1 MASLVGQLPFAL
13 ENANGYKVWEDPS
26 FIKWRKRDPHVTL
39 RCHDSVEGSL
49 KYWYERNKVDIS
61 VSNSAVWDDDA
72 VHEAL
77 TSAAFWANGLPFVK
91 SLSGHW
97 KFFLASSPPDVPLN
111 FHKSSFQDSK
121 WEAIPGKHVFSTIHF
136 QMHGFDRPIYTNV
149 VYPFP
154 LDPPNVP
161 AENPTGCYRTYF
173 HIPKEW
179 QGRRILLHFEAVDSA
194 FCAWIN
200 GVPVGYSQDSRLPAE
215 FEISDYC
222 YPHGSDK
229 KNVLAVQVFRWSD
242 GSYLEDQ
249 DHWWLSG
256 IHRDVLLLAKPQLVI
271 MSSKEIDKEANKR
284 PWGDHWRKPW
294 RKQENCW
301 KRHGKLVNWKKKDT
315 RAFQRLDHDI
325 PSENLD
331 NNPLS
336 NYESNSSNQDDLP
349 IAFRKVVSVV
359 ILDNVNEALNV
370 PKWMEVI
377 FEDVRALEKNAA
389 WEKVDL
395 PQGKLLLVSDV
406 KNAFLNGD
414 LEEDVYMEPS
424 PGFTEKFGSKW
435 KPADTLIEANVKLG
449 EAKGG
454 VHVDIGRCLKL
465 AGKLIYL
472 SHTRLD
478 IAFAVSMT
486 YGDVVIIIQVE
497 VEIDCSPEISKD
509 SILANFVI
517 EAGLYD
523 TGSWY
528 NCDGCIDLL
537 SSKVANIQLNPSTAS
552 VEFPG
557 YMLVGKLEMPRLW
570 SAEQPNLYTLVVI
583 LKHASGP
590 VVDCESCLVGIRQ
603 VSKAPKQLLV
613 NGNPVVIRGV
623 NRHEHHP
630 RVGKTNIESCMVKDL
645 VLMKQNNINAVRNSH
660 YPQHPRW
667 YELCDLFGLYMIDEA
682 NIETHGFYFSE
693 HLKHPTMEPSW
704 AAAMMDRVIGMV
716 ERDKNHASIIC
727 WSLGNEAGHGPNHS
741 AAAGWIRGKDP
752 SRLLHY
758 EGGGSRTPS
767 TDIVCPMYMRVWDIV
782 MIAKDPTETR
792 PLILCEGPN
801 DCQMTGIRMQWATVM
816 GISMNIGK
824 PLIAHLVS
832 KEALSGIGLTSLFS
846 AQEPLF
852 LIMKLKASFPAI
864 PAGLLR
870 ELADGTKHW
879 AYGGDFGDTPND
891 LNFCLNGL
899 LWPDR
904 TPHPALHEV
913 KYVYQAIKVSLK
925 KGTLKISNTNFFE
938 TTQGLEFSWVAH
950 GDGYK
955 LGFGIL
961 SLPLIKPHSNYEIEL
976 KSSPWYSLWNSC
988 SAEEIFL
995 TVTAKLMN
1003 STRWAEAGHVI
1014 STAQVQLPSKRER
1027 LPHVIRTGDAIILQ
1041 ENLGN
1046 TIQLSHQ
1053 NSWQIKFDIQTG
1065 AVESWKVEGVSVMK
1079 RGIFPCFW
1087 RAPTDNDK
1095 GGGESSY
1102 YSRWRAAGIDSLVFL
1117 TKSCSIQNVTDYFVK
1132 IRVVYD
1138 GTPRVDM
1145 SSLTK
1150 LEKAKA
1156 LFEIVIDYTIYGSGN
1171 VIVECNFKPNT
1182 SDLPPLPRVGVEF
1195 HLEQSMDKIKFY
1207 GRGPFE
1213 CYPDR
1218 KAAAHV
1224 DVYEQIVGDMHVPY
1238 IVPGECAGRA
1248 DVRWVTFQN
1257 KEGIGIYASM
1267 YSSSPPMQLN
1277 ASYYT
1282 TTELDR
1288 ATHNEQLVKEDKIE
1302 VHLDHKHMGLGGDD
1316 SWTPCVHDK
1325 YLVPAVAYSFSIR
1338 LSPVTAAT
1346 SGYDIYKS
1354 QMQN

>member
-1 MASLVGQLPFAL
+1 MHTLTSVTEEMASLVGQLPFAL

-72 VHEAL
+72 VYEAL
-77 TSAAFWANGLPFVK
+77 TSAAFWTNGLPFVK

-97 KFFLASSPPDVPLN
+97 KFFLASSPADVPLN

-121 WEAIPGKHVFSTIHF
+121 WEAIPVPSNW
-136 QMHGFDRPIYTNV
+136 QMHGFDCPIYTNV

-154 LDPPNVP
+154 LDPPHVP

-179 QGRRILLHFEAVDSA
+179 QGRRIFLHFEAVDSA

-256 IHRDVLLLAKPQLVI
+256 IHRDVLLLAKPQVFI
-271 MSSKEIDKEANKR
+271 ADYFFKS
-284 PWGDHWRKPW
+284 
-294 RKQENCW
+294 
-301 KRHGKLVNWKKKDT
+301 
-315 RAFQRLDHDI
+315 
-325 PSENLD
+325 NL
-331 NNPLS
+331 
-336 NYESNSSNQDDLP
+336 
-349 IAFRKVVSVV
+349 A
-359 ILDNVNEALNV
+359 
-370 PKWMEVI
+370 
-377 FEDVRALEKNAA
+377 EDFSL
-389 WEKVDL
+389 
-395 PQGKLLLVSDV
+395 
-406 KNAFLNGD
+406 
-414 LEEDVYMEPS
+414 
-424 PGFTEKFGSKW
+424 
-435 KPADTLIEANVKLG
+435 AD
-449 EAKGG
+449 
-454 VHVDIGRCLKL
+454 
-465 AGKLIYL
+465 
-472 SHTRLD
+472 
-478 IAFAVSMT
+478 
-486 YGDVVIIIQVE
+486 IQVE

-528 NCDGCIDLL
+528 NCDECIDLL

-603 VSKAPKQLLV
+603 VSKAPKQLLF

-782 MIAKDPTETR
+782 TIAKDPTETR
-792 PLILCEGPN
+792 PLILCEYSH
-801 DCQMTGIRMQWATVM
+801 AM
-816 GISMNIGK
+816 GNSNGNI
-824 PLIAHLVS
+824 HEYW
-832 KEALSGIGLTSLFS
+832 EAIDSTFGLQGGFIWEWVD
-846 AQEPLF
+846 Q
-852 LIMKLKASFPAI
+852 
-864 PAGLLR
+864 GLLR

-913 KYVYQAIKVSLK
+913 KYVCQAIKVSLK

-938 TTQGLEFSWVAH
+938 TTQGQEFSWVAH

-988 SAEEIFL
+988 SAEEMFL

-1027 LPHVIRTGDAIILQ
+1027 LPHVIRTGDAIILH

-1053 NSWQIKFDIQTG
+1053 NSWEIKFDIQTG

-1207 GRGPFE
+1207 GRGPCE

-1288 ATHNEQLVKEDKIE
+1288 ATHNEQLLKEDKIE